1 MEHRRRRP
9 VVNHDGMLVAFNRQD
24 SKMETWK
31 KIFLRA
37 AGFGAGAIVAAA
49 VVIGVFVWWSKRPEK
64 PKPWNTSAITASFDS
79 IDTEGDTN
87 TLIFVFTLQNSTDV
101 DYQVQDDSSIHLG
114 AMLQRSKAFSFDKSD
129 FLKTDYPIYVP
140 AKSRVRFK
148 LHVHYPYSIRE
159 DLTASDDVRH
169 DWETKI
175 CKFANDEFSNLSGFV
190 LMDERSRFQ
199 VTMPNGWTERSK
211 EPLRTKAEPVS
222 QK

>member
-1 MEHRRRRP
+1 
-9 VVNHDGMLVAFNRQD
+9 
-24 SKMETWK
+24 METWK

-49 VVIGVFVWWSKRPEK
+49 VIVGVLVWWSKRPEK
-64 PKPWNTSAITASFDS
+64 LKPWNTSAITASFDS
-79 IDTEGDTN
+79 IVTEDDTN
-87 TLIFVFTLQNSTDV
+87 LSTMVFVYTLQNNTDV
-101 DYQVQDDSSIHLG
+101 DYQVQDGSSIHLG

-129 FLKTDYPIYVP
+129 FLRTDYPIYLP

-148 LHVHYPYSIRE
+148 LHVRYPYSIRE
-159 DLTASDDVRH
+159 DLTASDDARH
-169 DWETKI
+169 DWQTKI
-175 CKFANDEFSNLSGFV
+175 CKFVNDEFSNLSGFV

-211 EPLRTKAEPVS
+211 EPLRTKPEPVP